1 MIGSLN
7 HEKSIIRPTFTMR
20 VRHFLIMII
29 KKQNI
34 VSIVWQIAFDGV
46 TFVVDTQLLTKNIY
60 SMDNMN
66 SMNYKKF
73 IVMMIISFL
82 IMYIVMF

>member
-1 MIGSLN
+1 
-7 HEKSIIRPTFTMR
+7 
-20 VRHFLIMII
+20 
-29 KKQNI
+29 
-34 VSIVWQIAFDGV
+34 
-46 TFVVDTQLLTKNIY
+46 VDTQLLTKNIY